1 MGCGRWNSLPSLAQH
16 DTWQLEGR
24 KSSDYSLR
32 FPQSRISTLTNPK
45 ANILIDKGGHAR
57 LTDFG
62 LTSIIPGEYP
72 VASPQEAHI
81 TSTTMWVAPEIL
93 GGDPVSKEG
102 DVFSFAM
109 VTIEVCHERTL
120 QWVFLSLPTSNRH
133 SRAVLL
139 SSTITQLPCMI

>member
-109 VTIEVCHERTL
+109 VAVEARTRGTSDGS
-120 QWVFLSLPTSNRH
+120 FPAYLPLNRYSWAVPH
-133 SRAVLL
+133 SPA
-139 SSTITQLPCMI
+139 ITML